1 MKNYNEI
8 AADVF
13 LRRDKYN
20 EKKKTRRKRAI
31 QLTAIAVC
39 FVSAAVFAAGIGK
52 SGGFTSKPV
61 PTDNIPSTQESSFA
75 QSGKDNVTTNTPAPL
90 TERITTTQED
100 TTVSDEGYSAG
111 GELTNWFCIPALP
124 FDRKIVLTGEA
135 ITDDEAKAYFEKN
148 GESIIGSLA
157 SSGVDS
163 DSIRISEKGYS
174 HVTYDGAEGKSF
186 EVRQN
191 YRDYL
196 VHNGEEL
203 VAIITLWK
211 ENGEIYNTP
220 SFGAKWFDDYNEYLK
235 NHSGEE
241 LVYVYA
247 GWFEIII
254 APDNTY
260 YNPMG
265 LPAERY
271 LEGVEKPYEVFYHEA
286 AVYVP

>member
-1 MKNYNEI
+1 MKNYNEV
-8 AADVF
+8 AADVL

-20 EKKKTRRKRAI
+20 EKKKTRRKRAL
-31 QLTAIAVC
+31 QLSAVAVC
-39 FVSAAVFAAGIGK
+39 FAAAAVFAAGIGK
-52 SGGFTSKPV
+52 SGGFTSKPM
-61 PTDNIPSTQESSFA
+61 PTDDVPSTQESSFA
-75 QSGKDNVTTNTPAPL
+75 QSGKDDVTTNTL
-90 TERITTTQED
+90 VSVTEQITSVQED
-100 TTVSDEGYSAG
+100 TTVPDGGYSAG
-111 GELTNWFCIPALP
+111 GDVSNWFCIPALP
-124 FDRKIVLTGEA
+124 FDRKIELTGEA

-148 GESIIGSLA
+148 GASIIGSLA
-157 SSGVDS
+157 SSGVAS
-163 DSIRISEKGYS
+163 DAVKISEKGYC
-174 HVTYDGAEGKSF
+174 HVTYDGAEGKPF

-196 VHNGEEL
+196 VHNGDKL

-220 SFGAKWFDDYNEYLK
+220 SFGAKWFDDYNDYLN
-235 NHSGEE
+235 NHKGEE

-265 LPAERY
+265 LPAEYY
-271 LEGVEKPYEVFYHEA
+271 LEGVEKPYEVFYHEE